1 MYTKIYLKVSNL
13 VRKLDYISFQR
24 ESLSEHSGIWQY
36 ALWACHSCLA
46 SVVFLNFVLLLAVQN
61 HVENRMAKKSNL
73 EFEFQLNLTDSV
85 STQTFS

>member
-1 MYTKIYLKVSNL
+1 MKVSNL
-13 VRKLDYISFQR
+13 VRKLDYVSIP
-24 ESLSEHSGIWQY
+24 ESLSEHSGVWQY

-46 SVVFLNFVLLLAVQN
+46 SVVFLNFMLLLAVQN

-85 STQTFS
+85 STQTFSS